1 MSSSASGEAAGVRT
15 TMASQNALAAAAV
28 AAPIDSLPPTGSATA
43 DGPPPL
49 AAVEDSA
56 ADVHAVLLRVYF
68 VCPNEALTRQIALAS
83 LHMQAQLRPRHHKRQ
98 DNSLPSPTAPL
109 NLRGRVG
116 AAAQVGGGG

>member
-1 MSSSASGEAAGVRT
+1 VRT

-83 LHMQAQLRPRHHKRQ
+83 LHMQVQLRPRHHKRQ

-116 AAAQVGGGG
+116 AAAEVGGGG